1 MASCITKHFP
11 CLKFDGRQP
20 WTFQKYN
27 PITKDGISLRLT
39 CNLHF
44 YLLWDG
50 IFLSKNFILNKKCQK
65 IRDYDQYAR
74 FASCRSLTNIVCV
87 FVLFFKNYES
97 LSMFLKSLSLDMVF
111 FEAVIYQFINIKFRN
126 MKRCICNHILISI
139 SHILH
144 LFARAVNYRL
154 IVFH

>member
-50 IFLSKNFILNKKCQK
+50 IFLSKNFISNKKCQK

-87 FVLFFKNYES
+87 FVLFFNNYQS
-97 LSMFLKSLSLDMVF
+97 LSIFLKLFLIDMVLTD
-111 FEAVIYQFINIKFRN
+111 AQIYQFNNIRFRNIKSFRWN
-126 MKRCICNHILISI
+126 NTS
-139 SHILH
+139 SHI
-144 LFARAVNYRL
+144 
-154 IVFH
+154 IS

>member
-50 IFLSKNFILNKKCQK
+50 IFLSKNFISNKKCQK
-65 IRDYDQYAR
+65 IRDYNQYPR
-74 FASCRSLTNIVCV
+74 FASCRSLTNIECV
-87 FVLFFKNYES
+87 FVLFFNNYES
-97 LSMFLKSLSLDMVF
+97 HSMFSKLFLLDRIF
-111 FEAVIYQFINIKFRN
+111 IDAVINQFINFIFK
-126 MKRCICNHILISI
+126 SI
-139 SHILH
+139 TLKCFI
-144 LFARAVNYRL
+144 
-154 IVFH
+154 